1 MGRSRGF
8 TFKQFHVDHDRCAM
22 KVGTDGILLGA
33 WAPIERAHR
42 VLDIGTGC
50 GLIALMLAQ
59 RSRPECL
66 IDAVE
71 LDINA
76 AQQARENA
84 AASPWGERVTIIESA
99 IQDYRAAPYDL
110 IVSNPPYFVAG
121 QSFSDPARALARHT
135 GALDSHGLL
144 AACDRLLSPNGQVA
158 LVLPTA
164 MADEILCISA
174 DYELHGV
181 CYTAVITREGKEA
194 NRVLLLLGRG
204 LNRCERGEVL
214 IHSAA
219 GVYSNRYIQLT
230 APFYL
235 KL

>member
-1 MGRSRGF
+1 MARNSGF
-8 TFKQFHVDHDRCAM
+8 TFKQFHVEHDRCAM

-33 WAPIERAHR
+33 WAPVGQARR
-42 VLDIGTGC
+42 VLDIGTGS

-59 RSRPECL
+59 RSADECH

-76 AQQARENA
+76 ASQARENA
-84 AASPWGERVTIIESA
+84 AASPWAARVTVIESA
-99 IQDYRAAPYDL
+99 IQAYQAAPYDL
-110 IVSNPPYFVAG
+110 IVPTPPYFWAG
-121 QSFSDPARALARHT
+121 QSFSDPAGALARHT
-135 GALDSHGLL
+135 GALDSHQLL
-144 AACDRLLSPNGQVA
+144 AACDRLLSPSGQVA

-174 DYELHGV
+174 NYDLHGI

-204 LNRCERGEVL
+204 LNRCDRGEIV
-214 IHSAA
+214 IHSAGGA
-219 GVYSNRYIQLT
+219 YTDRYIHLT
-230 APFYL
+230 SPFYL
-235 KL
+235 KM

>member
-1 MGRSRGF
+1 MARSRGF
-8 TFKQFHVDHDRCAM
+8 TFKQFHINHDRCAM

-33 WAPIERAHR
+33 WAPVEPARR
-42 VLDIGTGC
+42 VLDIGTGS

-59 RSRPECL
+59 RSRSDCRL
-66 IDAVE
+66 DAVE

-76 AQQARENA
+76 ASQARENTS
-84 AASPWGERVTIIESA
+84 ASPWGERVTIIESA
-99 IQDYRAAPYDL
+99 IQEHQAAPYDL

-135 GALDSHGLL
+135 GGLDGHGLL
-144 AACDRLLSPNGQVA
+144 AACHRLLAPTGQVA

-174 DYELHGV
+174 NYDLHGI
-181 CYTAVITREGKEA
+181 CYVAVITREGKEA

-204 LNRCERGEVL
+204 LNRCEREEIV
-214 IHSAA
+214 IHSAD
-219 GVYSNRYIQLT
+219 GGYSDRYIQLT
-230 APFYL
+230 SPFYL
-235 KL
+235 KM

>member
-8 TFKQFHVDHDRCAM
+8 TFKQFHINHDRCAM

-33 WAPIERAHR
+33 WAPVEQARR
-42 VLDIGTGC
+42 VLDIGTGS

-59 RSRPECL
+59 RSISDCF

-71 LDINA
+71 LDKDA
-76 AQQARENA
+76 AAQARENV
-84 AASPWGERVTIIESA
+84 AASPWAERVAIIERA
-99 IQDYRAAPYDL
+99 IQDYQGEPYDL

-144 AACDRLLSPNGQVA
+144 AACNRLLTPVGRVA
-158 LVLPTA
+158 LVIPTA

-174 DYELHGV
+174 NYDLYGI

-204 LNRCERGEVL
+204 LNRCERGEIV
-214 IHSAA
+214 IHSAD
-219 GVYSNRYIQLT
+219 GCYSDRYIHLT
-230 APFYL
+230 SPYYL
-235 KL
+235 KM

>member
-1 MGRSRGF
+1 MARNSGF
-8 TFKQFHVDHDRCAM
+8 TFKQFHIEHDRCAM

-33 WAPIERAHR
+33 WAPVGQARR
-42 VLDIGTGC
+42 VLDIGTGS

-59 RSRPECL
+59 RTADECH

-76 AQQARENA
+76 ASQARENA
-84 AASPWGERVTIIESA
+84 AASPWAARVTVIESA
-99 IQDYRAAPYDL
+99 IQAYQAAPYDL
-110 IVSNPPYFVAG
+110 IVSNPPYFLAG

-135 GALDSHGLL
+135 GALDSHQLL
-144 AACDRLLSPNGQVA
+144 AACDRLLSLNGQVA

-174 DYELHGV
+174 NYDLHGI

-204 LNRCERGEVL
+204 LNRCDRGEIV
-214 IHSAA
+214 IHSAGGA
-219 GVYSNRYIQLT
+219 YTDRYIHLT
-230 APFYL
+230 SPFYL
-235 KL
+235 KM